1 MASEIS
7 RRNFLLG
14 TTGAI
19 IAPGLQKFFPPAKST
34 HADVIVIGAGAS
46 GLYCG
51 FYLNLIYKG
60 SISVLTLEGRDR
72 IGGRVQTENVAG
84 IPLDLG
90 ANHIRWGTFTGN
102 GLYFTKSLPKLRAVT
117 QDFGPLFSESGKVI
131 PVTDSTFD
139 GFTRISSQLKFL
151 SDLKSTDMALEK
163 HLMEQFPGA
172 MNDPLLQ
179 YIFNGYLG
187 THVGPLSDLSA
198 KDWNTYEHQV
208 GRYTVITDGM
218 INLFNHII
226 PGQDIQ
232 LNTIVRAIRQDQH
245 GVTIE
250 TNRGNFSAKWVICT
264 VPLGVLKA
272 GSVSFDPG
280 LSQEKLDAI
289 NTIGVGYRNKIHL
302 KFPKVFWPKS
312 SGFGFCTGAPE
323 TFFIVENTQLH
334 HGHGVLCAHA
344 SGNFAQ
350 QIEELS
356 QEQVTNLIMNQLR
369 DAFGEGIPDP
379 EWVKTSKW
387 SNDPFSLGAFS
398 FPGVGTTEA
407 TWEALAR
414 PEGRIFFAG
423 EHCFPPYRG
432 TIKGA
437 VISAR
442 FAYSEILKLVRPK
455 K

>member
-1 MASEIS
+1 M
-7 RRNFLLG
+7 LG
-14 TTGAI
+14 ATGAM
-19 IAPGLQKFFPPAKST
+19 IAPGLQRLFPPAKT
-34 HADVIVIGAGAS
+34 IYADVIVIGAGAS

-51 FYLNLIYKG
+51 FYLNLISKG
-60 SISVLTLEGRDR
+60 SFSVLTLEGRDR
-72 IGGRVQTENVAG
+72 IGGRVQTENVEG
-84 IPLDLG
+84 IPLDMG
-90 ANHIRWGTFTGN
+90 ANHIRWETFTGN
-102 GLYFTKSLPKLRAVT
+102 LLYFTKSLPKLRAVT
-117 QDFGPLFSESGKVI
+117 HDFGPLFSDTGKVI

-139 GFTRISSQLKFL
+139 GFQQILSQIKFL
-151 SDLKSTDMALEK
+151 SDLKSSDLSLEK
-163 HLMEQFPGA
+163 HLLEQFPSA
-172 MNDPLLQ
+172 MDDPVLQ
-179 YIFNGYLG
+179 YCFNGYIG
-187 THVGPLSDLSA
+187 TQVGPLSELSA
-198 KDWNTYEHQV
+198 KDWHSNEQQV
-208 GRYTVITDGM
+208 GRYTVLPEGM

-232 LNTIVRAIRQDQH
+232 LNTIVRAISQDQH

-280 LSQEKLDAI
+280 LSQEKLEAI

-334 HGHGVLCAHA
+334 HGHGVLSAHA

-356 QEQVTNLIMNQLR
+356 QEQVTNLILKQLR
-369 DAFGEGIPDP
+369 DAFGKEIPDP
-379 EWVKTSKW
+379 EWVKISKW

-398 FPGVGTTEA
+398 YPGVGTTEA
-407 TWEALAR
+407 IWEALAK

-423 EHCFPPYRG
+423 EHCFPSYRG
-432 TIKGA
+432 TIPGA

-455 K
+455 KS